1 MVIIEADGEK
11 DKRIKAHFFALSW
24 NVPLQFC
31 HCRSRA
37 GRAWVKIPSMTSFRK
52 DCIIVIPVI
61 LLVLGFIS
69 LPYLLAARAVGQDY
83 AFGGFLFNPLDGNT
97 YLAKMYEGWRGEWR
111 FTLPYTADPGKGAY
125 LFLFYIFLGHI
136 ANLFSLPLPVMY
148 HVARLLCSMLMLL
161 ALYQFFVILLHDRR
175 TQLLAFIL
183 AALGSGLGW
192 LAAMFGSV
200 TSDFWVAEAY
210 PFLSAFA
217 TPHFALGLAVLLF
230 LLIEFIKWDK
240 EKGVGG
246 VIRIL
251 LLSLILSIVA
261 PFGIVIALTVLGT
274 LLVWEAG
281 LALINRPAFAG
292 DANGVD
298 RLPSSP
304 MTYQERLLSI
314 AGNFMLVLVAGTPLL
329 IYDLWAASADPILAG
344 WNIQNL
350 TPSPR
355 LWDLVVSMSPTL
367 LLAGVGAW
375 TVFKQR
381 TLGGRLLV
389 AWAVAG
395 LVLLYAPFSL
405 QRRFMMGL
413 FVPLAGLAA
422 LGLERL
428 AAGSRRRAFSLG
440 ALLLVLSLPTTWLVL
455 LSAQHGIQTH
465 EPLLYLSRGEEQAL
479 DWLEQNTLMNALVLT
494 GPDTGLFIP
503 AQTGRRVLFGHPFE
517 TVNAETEKA
526 NVTEYFLS
534 GGASPPLPAQF
545 PVDYVLVGPRELKL
559 GEFTSTTGLR
569 TVYQADGVTIY
580 AIER

>member
-11 DKRIKAHFFALSW
+11 NKRKKAQILALNW
-24 NVPLQFC
+24 KAPLQFC

-37 GRAWVKIPSMTSFRK
+37 GRAWVKISSMSSLRK
-52 DCIIVIPVI
+52 DCIIVISVI
-61 LLVLGFIS
+61 LLVLGLIS

-125 LFLFYIFLGHI
+125 LFLFYIFLGHM
-136 ANLFSLPLPVMY
+136 AQLFSLPLPVMY

-161 ALYQFFVILLHDRR
+161 ALYQFFVILLQDRR
-175 TQLLAFIL
+175 ARLLAFIL

-192 LAAMFGSV
+192 LAAMLGTV

-217 TPHFALGLAVLLF
+217 TPHLALGLAVLLF
-230 LLIEFIKWDK
+230 LFIESIKWDK
-240 EKGVGG
+240 GKGLGRG
-246 VIRIL
+246 IRIL

-261 PFGIVIALTVLGT
+261 PFGIVIALTVLGIV
-274 LLVWEAG
+274 LVWEAG
-281 LALINRPAFAG
+281 LALIKRPASASG
-292 DANGVD
+292 ANGVR
-298 RLPSSP
+298 RLPWLQ
-304 MTYQERLLSI
+304 MAYQERLLSI
-314 AGNFMLVLVAGTPLL
+314 AENIMLVLVAGIPFL
-329 IYDLWAASADPILAG
+329 IYDVWAASADPILAG

-355 LWDLVVSMSPTL
+355 LWDLVISMSPTL

-395 LVLLYAPFSL
+395 LVLLYAPFGI

-422 LGLERL
+422 LGLMHL

-440 ALLLVLSLPTTWLVL
+440 ALLLVLSLPTTWLLL

-479 DWLEQNTLMNALVLT
+479 DWLERNTPMNALVLT

-517 TVNAETEKA
+517 TVNAGTEKA

-534 GGASPPLPAQF
+534 GGESPPLPAQF
-545 PVDYVLVGPRELKL
+545 PVDYILVGPRELQL
-559 GEFTSTTGLR
+559 GEFTSTAGLR
-569 TVYQADGVTIY
+569 AVYQADGVTIY